1 MKKQSSQPSKKT
13 FYAAV
18 AGTILVALCCFTP
31 ILVITLAAVGMSAF
45 TPYLDYVLL
54 PALVLM
60 IALAFVSYIRWK
72 KSFNPYKGVEI
83 MEVSELNNLVI
94 LDRYL
99 EPLKGRFNVCNDK
112 MRFLALLSP
121 TCPL

>member
-18 AGTILVALCCFTP
+18 AGTVLVALCCFTP
-31 ILVITLAAVGMSAF
+31 ILVISLAAVGMSAF

-60 IALAFVSYIRWK
+60 IVLAFVSYLRWK
-72 KSFNPYKGVEI
+72 KSFNLMGK
-83 MEVSELNNLVI
+83 
-94 LDRYL
+94 
-99 EPLKGRFNVCNDK
+99 
-112 MRFLALLSP
+112 SP
-121 TCPL
+121 A

>member
-18 AGTILVALCCFTP
+18 AGTVLVALCCFTP

-72 KSFNPYKGVEI
+72 KSFKN
-83 MEVSELNNLVI
+83 EV
-94 LDRYL
+94 
-99 EPLKGRFNVCNDK
+99 P
-112 MRFLALLSP
+112 
-121 TCPL
+121 

>member
-18 AGTILVALCCFTP
+18 TGTILVALCCFTP

-60 IALAFVSYIRWK
+60 ITLTFVSYIRWK
-72 KSFNPYKGVEI
+72 KSHNTLHK
-83 MEVSELNNLVI
+83 
-94 LDRYL
+94 
-99 EPLKGRFNVCNDK
+99 
-112 MRFLALLSP
+112 SP
-121 TCPL
+121 SQY

>member
-18 AGTILVALCCFTP
+18 AGTVLVALCCFTP
-31 ILVITLAAVGMSAF
+31 ILVITLATVGLSAF

-60 IALAFVSYIRWK
+60 IALTFVSYLRWK
-72 KSFNPYKGVEI
+72 KSIK
-83 MEVSELNNLVI
+83 
-94 LDRYL
+94 
-99 EPLKGRFNVCNDK
+99 ND
-112 MRFLALLSP
+112 LL
-121 TCPL
+121 

>member
-72 KSFNPYKGVEI
+72 KSFNP
-83 MEVSELNNLVI
+83 M
-94 LDRYL
+94 
-99 EPLKGRFNVCNDK
+99 DK
-112 MRFLALLSP
+112 SP
-121 TCPL
+121 VQ

>member
-18 AGTILVALCCFTP
+18 VGTVLVALCCFTP

-60 IALAFVSYIRWK
+60 CLA
-72 KSFNPYKGVEI
+72 EI
-83 MEVSELNNLVI
+83 YPVQ
-94 LDRYL
+94 
-99 EPLKGRFNVCNDK
+99 GG
-112 MRFLALLSP
+112 
-121 TCPL
+121 

>member
-18 AGTILVALCCFTP
+18 VGTVLVALCCFTP

-72 KSFNPYKGVEI
+72 KSLPQV
-83 MEVSELNNLVI
+83 
-94 LDRYL
+94 
-99 EPLKGRFNVCNDK
+99 
-112 MRFLALLSP
+112 
-121 TCPL
+121 